1 MKNQEHE
8 QLAALVERIAGEVL
22 ARLTAATPTT
32 AIPTTA
38 KTRSAGGP
46 VVRLAGRVIAMS
58 DLKQLPKGAREIQ
71 VSTTALITPAARDE
85 LRERGVRIVRGE
97 QTSTTRATERSSTSL
112 VIGTVEAATVEAAKV
127 KSATAIDQA
136 VSGLRRQKNEI
147 EQLPRLPLAE
157 QIDALVD
164 QVVRGGRRGVLVT
177 SEVAAA
183 LCLANRHGGV
193 RAVLGTTRQN
203 VRRDVER
210 LAANLLVVDPA
221 ARSTFEVMQ
230 LIGEFAKAEA
240 GSSAEAWQSRL
251 Q

>member
-1 MKNQEHE
+1 
-8 QLAALVERIAGEVL
+8 VL

-32 AIPTTA
+32 AAPKIA
-38 KTRSAGGP
+38 KTENANAG
-46 VVRLAGRVIAMS
+46 VIRLAGRVIALA
-58 DLKQLPKGAREIQ
+58 DLKQLPKDAREIQ
-71 VSTTALITPAARDE
+71 VSTTALVTPAARDE
-85 LRERGVRIVRGE
+85 LRERGVQIVRG
-97 QTSTTRATERSSTSL
+97 QQNSTTAATQPRAAAL
-112 VIGTVEAATVEAAKV
+112 VIGTVDASTV
-127 KSATAIDQA
+127 KSATVIDQA
-136 VSGLRRQKNEI
+136 VSGLRRQKHEI
-147 EQLPRLPLAE
+147 EQLPRVPLAQ

-177 SEVAAA
+177 SEVSAA
-183 LCLANRHGGV
+183 LCLANRQGGV
-193 RAVLGTTRQN
+193 RAVLGTTKQN

-240 GSSAEAWQSRL
+240 GFSAEGWQSRL

>member
-8 QLAALVERIAGEVL
+8 QLAALVERIVREVL
-22 ARLTAATPTT
+22 ARLTATEKTPAKLETTAATT
-32 AIPTTA
+32 AI
-38 KTRSAGGP
+38 GL
-46 VVRLAGRVIAMS
+46 VGRVISLA
-58 DLKQLPKGAREIQ
+58 DVKRLPADAREVQ
-71 VSTTALITPAARDE
+71 VSTGALITPAAKDE
-85 LRERGVRIVRGE
+85 LRERGVQIVRGE
-97 QTSTTRATERSSTSL
+97 QNSTTKTTERSATSL
-112 VIGTVEAATVEAAKV
+112 VIGTVEP
-127 KSATAIDQA
+127 TAVIDQA
-136 VSGLRRQKNEI
+136 VSGLRKQKQVI

-164 QVVRGGRRGVLVT
+164 PVVQGGRRGVLVT

-193 RAVLGTTRQN
+193 RAVLGTTKQN

-221 ARSTFEVMQ
+221 ARSMFEVMQ

-240 GSSAEAWQSRL
+240 GPVPESLRSRL
-251 Q
+251 G